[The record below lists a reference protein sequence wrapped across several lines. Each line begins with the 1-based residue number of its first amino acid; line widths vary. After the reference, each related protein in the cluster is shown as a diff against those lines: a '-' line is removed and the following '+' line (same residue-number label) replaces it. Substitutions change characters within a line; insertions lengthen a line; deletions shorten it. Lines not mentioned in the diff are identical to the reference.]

1 MGRIT
6 WNFLNFD
13 YIQRYSEYLQFCA
26 FLDSFLRFLYA
37 VYIYNIYIHNV
48 FNTFHILYIYL
59 CTIYTQ
65 YIYNIYTIYILYIYI
80 SYTIKSSNYKG
91 TITGILI
98 IYIQPCNLH
107 HHHVMEHFVEYSY
120 HPKNF
125 LSVPQFLSLPFHLLT
140 TSDLFSVI
148 IVFFFQDFI

>member
-26 FLDSFLRFLYA
+26 FLDSFLSFLYA
-37 VYIYNIYIHNV
+37 VYIYNIYIYTMYFIHFIYCIYIYV
-48 FNTFHILYIYL
+48 LYIHS
-59 CTIYTQ
+59 
-65 YIYNIYTIYILYIYI
+65 IYTIYILYIYI

-148 IVFFFQDFI
+148 IVFFF